1 MTVKTQF
8 QTLKNNWLI
17 VVLILIVVGM
27 NLFGDGVSPL
37 YSITSKLGVAEMG
50 IAADAA
56 YGRGYAGGIVPP
68 SYGDGF
74 APEVEERVLT
84 KSAYL
89 STEVKRGKF
98 HESEERLKSIITSTD
113 SFLLSE
119 NVYKSGDVG
128 LQYFSGNYQIKVE
141 SSKYDAV
148 IMQLKEMGDV
158 TSFSENTEDIT
169 GSYLNVKDQLAVE
182 KERLKRY
189 QQLFAEAKDIND
201 KLLLND
207 RIFEQERM
215 IKYLENNLNEVTLR
229 VDYVTVQFNLQEKQ
243 SGYAGIALVK
253 FAELVRQ
260 LVSSINGLLSLLFL
274 ALPYALVAFLVWFGY
289 RRFAKK

>member
-1 MTVKTQF
+1 MTLKTQL

-17 VVLILIVVGM
+17 VVVLLIVLGM
-27 NLFGDGVSPL
+27 NFFGDGVSPL

-56 YGRGYAGGIVPP
+56 YGRGYSGGIVP

-74 APEVEERVLT
+74 APEAEERILT
-84 KSAYL
+84 TSAYL

-98 HESEERLKSIITSTD
+98 QEAEGRLKSIITSTD
-113 SFLLSE
+113 SFLLNE
-119 NVYKSGDVG
+119 NVYKSGEIG

-148 IMQLKEMGDV
+148 VMQLKELGEIL
-158 TSFSENTEDIT
+158 SFSENTDDIT
-169 GSYLNVKDQLAVE
+169 GSYLSIRDQLEVE
-182 KERLKRY
+182 KARLQRY

-207 RIFEQERM
+207 RIFDQERT
-215 IKYLENNLNEVTLR
+215 IKYLEDSLKDTNLR
-229 VDYVTVQFNLQEKQ
+229 VEYVTIQFSLQEKQ
-243 SGYAGIALVK
+243 SGYAGIALIK
-253 FAELVRQ
+253 FAELMRQ

-274 ALPYALVAFLVWFGY
+274 ALPYALVAFIVWFGY

>member
-1 MTVKTQF
+1 MTLKTQL

-17 VVLILIVVGM
+17 VALLLILVGM
-27 NLFGDGVSPL
+27 ILFGSDTSRVSL
-37 YSITSKLGVAEMG
+37 TSKLGVAEMG

-56 YGRGYAGGIVPP
+56 YGRGYAGGIIPP

-74 APEVEERVLT
+74 APDTKERVLT

-98 HESEERLKSIITSTD
+98 RELEAKLKSIITSTD

-119 NVYKSGDVG
+119 NVYKSGDIG
-128 LQYFSGNYQIKVE
+128 LQSFSGSYQIKVE

-148 IMQLKEMGDV
+148 VMQLKELGEIL
-158 TSFSENTEDIT
+158 SFSENTEDIT
-169 GSYLNVKDQLAVE
+169 GSYLNIKDQLEVE
-182 KERLKRY
+182 KARLKRY

-207 RIFEQERM
+207 RIFDQERT
-215 IKYLENNLNEVTLR
+215 IKYLEDSLNDTHLRVEYVTL
-229 VDYVTVQFNLQEKQ
+229 QFNMQEKQ
-243 SGYAGIALVK
+243 SGYAGVALIK
-253 FAELVRQ
+253 FAELVQR

-289 RRFAKK
+289 RRFMKK